1 MIYIYIY
8 IMYDFKQRFMELITL
23 DAIRL
28 CKIAEIFQYSFIF
41 LILLC
46 IFIYLVHKF
55 YFNEN
60 YDIENKID
68 KKDSKIKKMLKIFTI
83 VFLET
88 FVIIIVFFYIRKI
101 ALLFPSIPNII
112 YPKFNPLTTLDYS
125 IHIALV
131 VIFIEMLPKYI
142 ENIDELRKEIIS

>member
-1 MIYIYIY
+1 
-8 IMYDFKQRFMELITL
+8 MYDFKQRFMQLITL

-46 IFIYLVHKF
+46 IFMYLVNKF
-55 YFNEN
+55 YFTTQYNIK
-60 YDIENKID
+60 DKID
-68 KKDSKIKKMLKIFTI
+68 KVDSKIKKKLKIFTI

-88 FVIIIVFFYIRKI
+88 FVIIIAFFYIRKV
-101 ALLFPSIPNII
+101 ALLFPSIPNLI

-131 VIFIEMLPKYI
+131 VVFIEMVPKYI
-142 ENIDELRKEIIS
+142 ENVDELRKEIMS

>member
-1 MIYIYIY
+1 
-8 IMYDFKQRFMELITL
+8 MYDFKKRFMQLITL

-46 IFIYLVHKF
+46 IFMYLVNKF
-55 YFNEN
+55 YFNKN
-60 YDIENKID
+60 YNIKDKID
-68 KKDSKIKKMLKIFTI
+68 KADSKIKKKLKIFTI

-88 FVIIIVFFYIRKI
+88 FVIIIAFFYIRKV
-101 ALLFPSIPNII
+101 ALLFPSIPNLI

-131 VIFIEMLPKYI
+131 VVFIEMVPKYI
-142 ENIDELRKEIIS
+142 ENVDELRKEIMS

>member
-1 MIYIYIY
+1 
-8 IMYDFKQRFMELITL
+8 MYNFKERFMQLITL

-46 IFIYLVHKF
+46 IFMYLVNKF
-55 YFNEN
+55 YFTTEYN
-60 YDIENKID
+60 IKNKIN
-68 KKDSKIKKMLKIFTI
+68 KEDSKIKKNLKIFTI

-88 FVIIIVFFYIRKI
+88 FVIIIAFFYIRKI
-101 ALLFPSIPNII
+101 ALLFPSIPNLI

-131 VIFIEMLPKYI
+131 VVFIEMVPKYI
-142 ENIDELRKEIIS
+142 ENVDKLRKEIMS

>member
-1 MIYIYIY
+1 
-8 IMYDFKQRFMELITL
+8 MYNFKERFMQLITL
-23 DAIRL
+23 DSIRL

-46 IFIYLVHKF
+46 IFMYLVNKF
-55 YFNEN
+55 YFTTQYNIK
-60 YDIENKID
+60 DKID
-68 KKDSKIKKMLKIFTI
+68 KVDSKIKKKLKIFTI

-101 ALLFPSIPNII
+101 ALLFPSIPNLI

-131 VIFIEMLPKYI
+131 VVFIEMVPKYI
-142 ENIDELRKEIIS
+142 ENIDELRKEIMS

>member
-1 MIYIYIY
+1 
-8 IMYDFKQRFMELITL
+8 MYNFKERFMQLITL
-23 DAIRL
+23 DSIRL

-46 IFIYLVHKF
+46 IFMYLVNKF
-55 YFNEN
+55 YFTTQYNIK
-60 YDIENKID
+60 DKID
-68 KKDSKIKKMLKIFTI
+68 KVDSKIKKKLKIFTI

-101 ALLFPSIPNII
+101 ALLFPSIPNLI

-131 VIFIEMLPKYI
+131 VVFIEMVPKYI
-142 ENIDELRKEIIS
+142 ENVDELRKVIMS

>member
-1 MIYIYIY
+1 
-8 IMYDFKQRFMELITL
+8 MYNFKERFMQLITL

-46 IFIYLVHKF
+46 IFMYLMNKF
-55 YFNEN
+55 YFTTDYNIESKMNET
-60 YDIENKID
+60 
-68 KKDSKIKKMLKIFTI
+68 DSKIKKKLKIFTI

-101 ALLFPSIPNII
+101 ALLFPSIPNLI

-131 VIFIEMLPKYI
+131 VVFIEMVPKYI
-142 ENIDELRKEIIS
+142 ENVDELRKEIMS

>member
-1 MIYIYIY
+1 
-8 IMYDFKQRFMELITL
+8 MYNFKERFMQLITL
-23 DAIRL
+23 DSIRL

-46 IFIYLVHKF
+46 IFMYLVNKF
-55 YFNEN
+55 YFTTQYNIK
-60 YDIENKID
+60 DKID
-68 KKDSKIKKMLKIFTI
+68 KVDSKIKKKLKIFTI

-88 FVIIIVFFYIRKI
+88 FVIIIAFFYIRKI
-101 ALLFPSIPNII
+101 ALLFPSIPNLI

-131 VIFIEMLPKYI
+131 VVFIEMVPKYI
-142 ENIDELRKEIIS
+142 ENVDELRKEIMS

>member
-1 MIYIYIY
+1 
-8 IMYDFKQRFMELITL
+8 MYNFKERFMQLITL
-23 DAIRL
+23 DSIRL

-46 IFIYLVHKF
+46 IFMYLVNKF
-55 YFNEN
+55 YFTTDYN
-60 YDIENKID
+60 IESKID
-68 KKDSKIKKMLKIFTI
+68 KVDSKIKKKLKIFTI

-88 FVIIIVFFYIRKI
+88 FVIIIAFFYIRKI
-101 ALLFPSIPNII
+101 ALLFPSIPNLI

-131 VIFIEMLPKYI
+131 VVFIEMVPKYI
-142 ENIDELRKEIIS
+142 ENVDELRKVIMS

>member
-1 MIYIYIY
+1 
-8 IMYDFKQRFMELITL
+8 MYNFKERFMQLITL
-23 DAIRL
+23 DSIRL

-46 IFIYLVHKF
+46 IFMYLVNKF
-55 YFNEN
+55 YFTTQYNIK
-60 YDIENKID
+60 DKID
-68 KKDSKIKKMLKIFTI
+68 KVDSKIKKKLKIFTI

-88 FVIIIVFFYIRKI
+88 FVIIIAFFYIRKI
-101 ALLFPSIPNII
+101 ALLFPSIPNLI

-131 VIFIEMLPKYI
+131 VVFIEMVPKYI
-142 ENIDELRKEIIS
+142 ENVDELRKVIMS

>member
-1 MIYIYIY
+1 
-8 IMYDFKQRFMELITL
+8 MYDFKQRFMQLITL

-46 IFIYLVHKF
+46 IFMYLVNKF
-55 YFNEN
+55 YFTTEYNIK
-60 YDIENKID
+60 DKID
-68 KKDSKIKKMLKIFTI
+68 KVDSKIKKKLKIFTI

-88 FVIIIVFFYIRKI
+88 FVIIIAFFYIRKI
-101 ALLFPSIPNII
+101 ALLFPSIPNLI

-131 VIFIEMLPKYI
+131 VVFIEMVPKYI
-142 ENIDELRKEIIS
+142 ENVDELRKEIMS

>member
-1 MIYIYIY
+1 
-8 IMYDFKQRFMELITL
+8 MYDFKQRFMQLITL

-46 IFIYLVHKF
+46 IFMYLVNKF
-55 YFNEN
+55 YFTTEYN
-60 YDIENKID
+60 IKNKIN
-68 KKDSKIKKMLKIFTI
+68 KEDSKIKKNLKIFTI

-88 FVIIIVFFYIRKI
+88 FVIIIAFFYIRKI
-101 ALLFPSIPNII
+101 ALLFPSIPNLI

-131 VIFIEMLPKYI
+131 VVFIEMVPKYI
-142 ENIDELRKEIIS
+142 ENVDKLRKEIMS

>member
-1 MIYIYIY
+1 
-8 IMYDFKQRFMELITL
+8 MYNFKERFMQLITL
-23 DAIRL
+23 DSIRL

-46 IFIYLVHKF
+46 IFMYLVNKF
-55 YFNEN
+55 YFTTDYNIESKINET
-60 YDIENKID
+60 
-68 KKDSKIKKMLKIFTI
+68 DSKIKKKLKIFTI

-88 FVIIIVFFYIRKI
+88 FVIIIAFFYIRKI
-101 ALLFPSIPNII
+101 ALLFPSIPNLI

-131 VIFIEMLPKYI
+131 VVFIEMVPKYI
-142 ENIDELRKEIIS
+142 ENVDELRKEIMS

>member
-1 MIYIYIY
+1 
-8 IMYDFKQRFMELITL
+8 MYNFKERFMQLITL
-23 DAIRL
+23 DSIRL

-46 IFIYLVHKF
+46 IFMYLVNKF
-55 YFNEN
+55 YFTTQYNIK
-60 YDIENKID
+60 DKID
-68 KKDSKIKKMLKIFTI
+68 KVDSKIKKKLKIFTI

-101 ALLFPSIPNII
+101 ALLFPSIPNLI

-131 VIFIEMLPKYI
+131 VVFIEMVPKYI
-142 ENIDELRKEIIS
+142 ENVDELRKEIMS

>member
-1 MIYIYIY
+1 
-8 IMYDFKQRFMELITL
+8 MYDFKQRFMQLITL

-46 IFIYLVHKF
+46 IFMYLVNKF
-55 YFNEN
+55 YFTTEYN
-60 YDIENKID
+60 IKNKIN
-68 KKDSKIKKMLKIFTI
+68 KEDSKIKKKLKIFTI

-88 FVIIIVFFYIRKI
+88 FVIIIAFFYIRKI
-101 ALLFPSIPNII
+101 ALLFPSIPNLI

-131 VIFIEMLPKYI
+131 VVFIEMVPKYI
-142 ENIDELRKEIIS
+142 ENVDKLRKEIMS

>member
-1 MIYIYIY
+1 
-8 IMYDFKQRFMELITL
+8 MYDFKERFMQLITL

-46 IFIYLVHKF
+46 IFMYLVNKF
-55 YFNEN
+55 YFTTQYN
-60 YDIENKID
+60 IENKINET
-68 KKDSKIKKMLKIFTI
+68 DSKIKNKLKIFII

-88 FVIIIVFFYIRKI
+88 FVIIISFFYIRKI
-101 ALLFPSIPNII
+101 ALLFPSIPNLI

-131 VIFIEMLPKYI
+131 VVFIEMVPKYI
-142 ENIDELRKEIIS
+142 ENIDELRKVIMS